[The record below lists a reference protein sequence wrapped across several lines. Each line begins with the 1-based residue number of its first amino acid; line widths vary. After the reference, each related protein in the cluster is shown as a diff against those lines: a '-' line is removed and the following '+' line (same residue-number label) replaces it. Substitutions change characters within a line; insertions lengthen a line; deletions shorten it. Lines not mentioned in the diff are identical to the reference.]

1 MTNIGDV
8 LGITVDIEVLGPQAK
23 ANIMHMA
30 MGWQLKAN
38 VQSAQPPVRAQL
50 KVCMCANPQLCSVGE
65 DDEDYAQ
72 GTMLVAVALEL
83 VLAARARAMSFIM
96 VAGRPIAE
104 RTFVVVVRGVR
115 TPRRPTDWRKIGRDL
130 SPGVVVLQQN
140 TTRVFEHQKL
150 VSAPG

>member
-1 MTNIGDV
+1 MCGSCTAALTNIGDV

-83 VLAARARAMSFIM
+83 VLAARARAI
-96 VAGRPIAE
+96 
-104 RTFVVVVRGVR
+104 T
-115 TPRRPTDWRKIGRDL
+115 
-130 SPGVVVLQQN
+130 N
-140 TTRVFEHQKL
+140 T
-150 VSAPG
+150 G